1 MRFSVRRGVVE
12 KPIPAVTVVTARG
25 TEVRGEHL
33 LGIVNEQGQLEI
45 KVRDEFLIVE
55 EEENKEDEVA

>member
-1 MRFSVRRGVVE
+1 MRFFVRRCELDEPVPVLMVE
-12 KPIPAVTVVTARG
+12 TSRG

-33 LGIVNEQGQLEI
+33 LGIVNPAGQLVI

-55 EEENKEDEVA
+55 DEEEEEA

>member
-1 MRFSVRRGVVE
+1 MRFSVRRSEFE
-12 KPIPAVTVVTARG
+12 KPVPALMVETARG

-33 LGIVNEQGQLEI
+33 LGIVDRHGRLVT

-55 EEENKEDEVA
+55 EEEGEEDVA